1 MLGFSK
7 VRRKIADKLKSGE
20 GGLYIYF
27 AFPVLFAFFLTF
39 SVARLFSHFFPKLF
53 FIVNGVHLH
62 HFAYGIF
69 VLAIAGYIA
78 LFVRGPRGK
87 FWVSLLYG
95 FGLGLAFDEFGMW
108 LNLESADFI
117 RWEYDG
123 VILVVVSFLTLLL
136 LRPGIKTIKTI
147 FGFGVRELE
156 SFFEKNHR
164 QLNHD

>member
-1 MLGFSK
+1 MFGFSK
-7 VRRKIADKLKSGE
+7 VRKKIAEKLKRGE

-39 SVARLFSHFFPKLF
+39 AVARLVSHFLPNLF
-53 FIVNGVHLH
+53 LLVNGVHIH
-62 HFAYGIF
+62 HFTYGIF
-69 VLAIAGYIA
+69 VLAIAGYTA

-108 LNLESADFI
+108 LNLESTQFL

-123 VILVVVSFLTLLL
+123 VILVILSFFVLIL
-136 LRPGIKTIKTI
+136 LRPGIRTIKAV
-147 FGFGVRELE
+147 FGVVEGHFIHNYDQDNE
-156 SFFEKNHR
+156 
-164 QLNHD
+164 